1 MEPFS
6 ILFLLAYLVNYIT
19 TCKYGVIC
27 CYAYGVDIV
36 TFKTGTTP
44 FQKSRIDLLRF
55 NPRFVLLP
63 FVLGKPFSSFRTLSN
78 LCIWAILCSLVHSYL
93 WIRQLSKLCWGY
105 GLGHI
110 IFFSIYG
117 YNNADQLVVSLSPLF
132 LFLYLTHTH
141 FFSLTFFR
149 RSTQKCQPSSFLTFV
164 VTTLAFFLSVIVQC
178 VYVKCFRFQQ
188 TLFIC
193 PKIRL
198 HENVVLKRLQQQIVP
213 LFSNSC
219 SMLIIC
225 L

>member
-1 MEPFS
+1 M
-6 ILFLLAYLVNYIT
+6 
-19 TCKYGVIC
+19 
-27 CYAYGVDIV
+27 
-36 TFKTGTTP
+36 
-44 FQKSRIDLLRF
+44 SRIDLLRF

-78 LCIWAILCSLVHSYL
+78 LCIWAILCSLVYSFL
-93 WIRQLSKLCWGY
+93 WIRQLSKICWGY

-132 LFLYLTHTH
+132 LFHSLTHSLVLSHLFSMINTKMPTM
-141 FFSLTFFR
+141 FFSNF
-149 RSTQKCQPSSFLTFV
+149 CYNSSH
-164 VTTLAFFLSVIVQC
+164 FFLSVIVQC

-213 LFSNSC
+213 LFSNSS